1 MSEEMPSIA
10 LERRLAG
17 SDLIALRG
25 TAAAPLPEHVRD
37 AVQAALDEYAATPPS
52 RGHAGLREEIARSV
66 GVDPD
71 REVLVTNGAMHAL
84 GIVFRALLEPG
95 DEVIVPTPAYFF
107 GGPIERAG
115 GLAVEVPSRAE
126 DGWRWDAEAIERAV
140 TARTRALVLCNP
152 NNPTGYLPTRDEL
165 EVLLALAEG
174 HGLTVVTDE
183 AYERCVFEGALAPA
197 RGEHVVLVRS
207 LGKSLAMPS
216 WRIGFVA
223 GPEALVDRCLR
234 ELEWDVLRVGH
245 VVQAAAA
252 AALAGPQD
260 WLDDVVAGYRRDRD
274 AAYAAVSDDPLLSA
288 TLPPATPFL
297 FLNLG
302 PLSPENLLAAGI
314 AVVDGAAF
322 GAPGYARLPFAGAA
336 ELEDELRHRLKL
348 VTG

>member
-1 MSEEMPSIA
+1 MPSIA

-17 SDLIALRG
+17 SDLIPLRG
-25 TAAAPLPEHVRD
+25 SLAAPLPGHVRE
-37 AVQAALDEYAATPPS
+37 AVQAALDEHAAAPPS
-52 RGHAGLREEIARSV
+52 RGHAVLREAIAQSL
-66 GVDPD
+66 GVDPE
-71 REVLVTNGAMHAL
+71 REVIVTNGAMHAL
-84 GIVFRALLEPG
+84 GVVFRALLEPG

-115 GLAVEVPSRAE
+115 GRAVEVPSREE
-126 DGWRWDAEAIERAV
+126 DGWRWDADAIERAV
-140 TARTRALVLCNP
+140 TPRATVLVLCNP

-165 EVLLALAEG
+165 DVLLALAER

-183 AYERCVFEGALAPA
+183 AYERCVFEGEVAPA

-260 WLDDVVAGYRRDRD
+260 WLDDVVVAYRRDRD

-288 TLPPATPFL
+288 ALPASTPFL

-302 PLSPENLLAAGI
+302 PLAAENLLAAGI

-336 ELEDELRHRLKL
+336 DLEDELRHRLKL

>member
-1 MSEEMPSIA
+1 MPSIA

-25 TAAAPLPEHVRD
+25 TVAAPLPQHVRE
-37 AVQAALDEYAATPPS
+37 AVHAALDDHAATPPS
-52 RGHAGLREEIARSV
+52 RGHAGLREAIARSLD
-66 GVDPD
+66 VDPE

-115 GLAVEVPSRAE
+115 GHSVEVPSREE
-126 DGWRWDAEAIERAV
+126 DGWRWDADAIERAV
-140 TARTRALVLCNP
+140 TGRTRVLVLCNP
-152 NNPTGYLPTRDEL
+152 NNPTGYLPARDDL
-165 EVLLALAEG
+165 DVLLALAERR
-174 HGLTVVTDE
+174 GLTVVTDE

-216 WRIGFVA
+216 WRIGFLA
-223 GPEALVDRCLR
+223 GQEALVDRCLR

-245 VVQAAAA
+245 VVQSAAA
-252 AALAGPQD
+252 AALAGPQE

-274 AAYAAVSDDPLLSA
+274 AAYAAVSDDPVLSA
-288 TLPPATPFL
+288 ALPASTPFL
-297 FLNLG
+297 FLDLG
-302 PLSPENLLAAGI
+302 PLSADTLLAAGV

-336 ELEDELRHRLKL
+336 EHEAELRYRLEL

>member
-1 MSEEMPSIA
+1 MPSVA

-37 AVQAALDEYAATPPS
+37 AVQAALDEHAATPPS
-52 RGHAGLREEIARSV
+52 RGHVGLREAIARSLD
-66 GVDPD
+66 VDPE

-115 GLAVEVPSRAE
+115 GLAVEVPSPAE

-165 EVLLALAEG
+165 DVLLALAES
-174 HGLTVVTDE
+174 HGLPVVTDE
-183 AYERCVFEGALAPA
+183 AYERCVFEGTLARA

-207 LGKSLAMPS
+207 LGKSLAMPN

-297 FLNLG
+297 FLDLG